1 MKKLVGLFALA
12 GLTAFGADISGFV
25 ADASCGA
32 KHANANAASAACAQK
47 CIKGGAEAVL
57 VTKDGKVY
65 KIDSASQE
73 KAKSFA
79 GKTVTVSGDVSG
91 DTITVASIK

>member
-12 GLTAFGADISGFV
+12 GISAFGAEISGFV
-25 ADASCGA
+25 ADATCGA
-32 KHANANAASAACAQK
+32 KHANASDASAACAQK
-47 CIKGGAEAVL
+47 CIKGGADAVL

-65 KIDSASQE
+65 KIDSASQA

-79 GKTVTVSGDVSG
+79 GKTVTVDGNVSG